1 MKLPRRGILKGLLA
15 SPVAVAATTI
25 PVPPG
30 LSSGSINTEVGYTP
44 IFSGPEKPY
53 PTSSIERIVQYR
65 GYKKNALQNLQLR
78 KKHGLTS
85 YQVNPFESPPEHSI
99 YRSFKSI
106 APWKVKEMYDKNNM
120 RRVELRMENELLDLE
135 KIIDFPEN
143 LIDILMSQG
152 LF

>member
-25 PVPPG
+25 PAPTD
-30 LSSGSINTEVGYTP
+30 LSPASLNTNVEFNP
-44 IFSGPEKPY
+44 FFSEADKAASP
-53 PTSSIERIVQYR
+53 SSTERAVRLY
-65 GYKKNALQNLQLR
+65 GHKNDALQKFRLR
-78 KKHGLTS
+78 SQHGLTS

-143 LIDILMSQG
+143 LIDILMRQE